1 MNISN
6 PKDLQSIIT
15 ERNEKQL
22 LSDDALFGD
31 APSKKKKEG
40 YLGQ

>member
-6 PKDLQSIIT
+6 SRELQSIIT
-15 ERNEKQL
+15 ERNEKQIV
-22 LSDDALFGD
+22 SDDALFGD